1 MRAREFLSESKL
13 SLLEGLMKQS
23 GNDNDWLK
31 DKYYEPFFEGLEA
44 GQIYAFNVVTSEKPE
59 GSKKSVKT
67 ENRFLGIIQDPPT
80 AIAQMKR
87 AIKLKD
93 FSNVYFDVEEV
104 DNQTFEPT
112 GEIWENVIPKQ
123 IYKDEKIKGEIDP
136 NMGNVSEAIL
146 GCAVAAKFSNLGSPI
161 NEAQVVNVAKQL
173 AKNKGSIRLQAGKD
187 VLEFKVSI
195 PFMDNK
201 AFYAWLEE
209 DSRGKTLKD
218 YNVSDIK
225 IALFDQ
231 RLKSAIEYANNS
243 KRIAGAVD
251 EAVSD
256 PRENK
261 IDVISDGA
269 EKANQNTTK
278 VDLKILI
285 DGKESAKRLI
295 SVKAGDVEQF
305 GQAGGHNFNNLNDF
319 FTSIV
324 GIPLPESIRNKFY
337 EIPERAN
344 KSWNDKKLYNFQNS
358 FSNGYAYISKQL
370 SSMAKSDP
378 EGLVEN
384 IYQGLLQ
391 HLTRKEEGVEMVIL
405 EPGDQRAFA
414 ELRFG
419 TEFEQALRQL
429 QLFVEFR
436 QETGYV
442 ISIYGLPK
450 TDLAKKFTPAKRGE
464 KARLIDLR
472 SQFDKRTQAVRN
484 RINMGPLLKNIA
496 DIENYIEQAQQD
508 TEPPVNAPI
517 QSLNTPAKST
527 VVPAKLDV
535 QQPAP
540 TPPGIVNQ
548 NRTMAQG
555 KIPMGTKTSIGTQP

>member
-1 MRAREFLSESKL
+1 MRAREFLYESRL
-13 SLLEGLMKQS
+13 FEGLMKMS

-31 DKYYEPFFEGLEA
+31 EKYYGPFLEGLEA

-67 ENRFLGIIQDPPT
+67 ENRFLGIIQDPAT
-80 AIAQMKR
+80 VILQMKR

-104 DNQTFEPT
+104 DDQTYEPT
-112 GEIWENVIPKQ
+112 GQVWENVVPKQ

-146 GCAVAAKFSNLGSPI
+146 GCAVAAKFASLGSPI
-161 NEAQVVNVAKQL
+161 NESQVVNVAKQL
-173 AKNKGSIRLQAGKD
+173 AKNKGNIRLQAGKD
-187 VLEFKVSI
+187 VLEFKVTI

-201 AFYAWLEE
+201 AFYAWLNE

-218 YNVSDIK
+218 YNVPAEK

-243 KRIAGAVD
+243 KRISGAVN
-251 EAVSD
+251 EAVTD
-256 PRENK
+256 PKENK
-261 IDVISDGA
+261 IDVVSDGA
-269 EKANQNTTK
+269 EKENQNTTK

-285 DGKESAKRLI
+285 DGKESAKRLL
-295 SVKAGDVEQF
+295 SVKAGNVEQF

-324 GIPLPESIRNKFY
+324 GIPLSEDLRKKFF
-337 EIPERAN
+337 EIPKSAPA
-344 KSWNDKKLYNFQNS
+344 SWNDKKERNFQS
-358 FSNGYAYISKQL
+358 AFSYGYQYINKQL
-370 SSMAKSDP
+370 QSMAKTDP
-378 EGLVEN
+378 DSLVEN

-405 EPGDQRAFA
+405 EPGDKRAFA
-414 ELRFG
+414 ELSFG
-419 TEFEQALRQL
+419 KEFEQALRQL

-436 QETGYV
+436 QEKGYV
-442 ISIYGLPK
+442 LSIYGLPK
-450 TDLAKKFTPAKRGE
+450 TDLAKKFTPSRGD

-472 SQFDKRTQAVRN
+472 SQFDNRSKAVRN

-496 DIENYIEQAQQD
+496 DIENYIEQAQQ
-508 TEPPVNAPI
+508 EPQQQKTAPAVKQPVGKKPVAAAPVAP
-517 QSLNTPAKST
+517 NPAAVAPAPVQPIRT
-527 VVPAKLDV
+527 VPALKASQQKLG
-535 QQPAP
+535 AP
-540 TPPGIVNQ
+540 V
-548 NRTMAQG
+548 
-555 KIPMGTKTSIGTQP
+555 